1 MLEAYTF
8 TAARRS
14 ELQEQTDAWE
24 ASLLE
29 QHYENLVKQAG
40 LTILRDAL
48 MKQSQSGEE
57 VSPRKDIYSRR
68 ALIRITSCY
77 SRNRCL
83 VFLEPTHELLRRL

>member
-14 ELQEQTDAWE
+14 ELQQQTDEWE

-40 LTILRDAL
+40 LTTLRDGL
-48 MKQSQSGEE
+48 TKQSQSGDE
-57 VSPRKDIYSRR
+57 VSVDKRGFSER
-68 ALIRITSCY
+68 ALIAIIA
-77 SRNRCL
+77 L
-83 VFLEPTHELLRRL
+83 